1 MSFFRH
7 LHLAAKM
14 SKTGFFAGTYRQLSK
29 MTNCHCVHFFDRKM
43 SANMFDK
50 LKSSFMLASRAFSFY
65 ETLKCTC
72 HFTFC
77 WKMYFKKLIQIHF
90 SSLNLR
96 QTWKWNSSTEQYHRF
111 YILRYWLS
119 QTVSQPNSNPHQ
131 TTMASHF

>member
-1 MSFFRH
+1 MVGRSYFYFACGNVIYPSFAFGR
-7 LHLAAKM
+7 KNVENWF
-14 SKTGFFAGTYRQLSK
+14 FFAGTYRQLSK

-77 WKMYFKKLIQIHF
+77 
-90 SSLNLR
+90 
-96 QTWKWNSSTEQYHRF
+96 
-111 YILRYWLS
+111 
-119 QTVSQPNSNPHQ
+119 
-131 TTMASHF
+131 